1 MPAVKTGT
9 SFLKKENSMK
19 LKTRCFPL
27 GALPYSTIQTATK
40 MIAKFFAQMPYLA
53 VLPNLSAEDSVLAR
67 TLCNIPGISIKD
79 TRVTLNLGDA
89 SYKQGMLKLDKA
101 FNNPTPANLE
111 PFKIEV
117 PFLEKYLQIIKKFQS
132 ANAVVN
138 LIGPFTI
145 SQLLTVAAD
154 EHVLVDKNFRKLFV
168 QSVCVKALWMINKI
182 KEYCPTTVPIIVL
195 EESLFGQLGN
205 IKRENEEVTVDLVTN
220 MFAKVIEKIKSA
232 GGLVAVQCLD
242 KCDWKI
248 PINAG
253 VDIISFDAYNNYN
266 NLTIIPEKLI
276 EFISRGGKIN
286 WGIVP
291 VMTEAMV
298 RSLNIDFLTKR
309 LFGAFENVVISGV
322 PERFIY
328 NSSLVSIQDNVDK
341 LPVLFAEKAIILSS
355 QLSKRIPFKS

>member
-1 MPAVKTGT
+1 MR
-9 SFLKKENSMK
+9 

-27 GALPYSTIQTATK
+27 GALPYESIQNATK
-40 MIAKFFAQMPYLA
+40 MVANFFEQMPFIA
-53 VLPNLSAEDSVLAR
+53 VLPEIDPTDSVLSR
-67 TLCNIPGISIKD
+67 TLGNIPGIIIKNTKVSVD
-79 TRVTLNLGDA
+79 TSEP
-89 SYKQGMLKLDKA
+89 SYKADLAKLDKA
-101 FNNPTPANLE
+101 FSNPTPANLE
-111 PFKIEV
+111 PFKIEA
-117 PFLEKYLQIIKKFQS
+117 PFMEKYLQIIKKFQS

-138 LIGPFTI
+138 LIGPFTL
-145 SQLLTVAAD
+145 SQLLTVAID
-154 EHVLVDKNFRKLFV
+154 EHMLVDKSFRKLFI
-168 QSVCVKALWMINKI
+168 QSVCVKALWAVNKI

-195 EESLFGQLGN
+195 EESLFGQFGI
-205 IKRENEEVTVDLVTN
+205 IKRENDDITVELVTN
-220 MFAKVIEKIKSA
+220 LYAKVIEKIKSA
-232 GGLVAVQCLD
+232 GALVAIQCMD

-253 VDIISFDAYNNYN
+253 VDIISIDAYNNHN
-266 NLTIIPEKLI
+266 NLSIIPEKLI

-298 RSLNIDFLTKR
+298 RSLNIDYLSKR
-309 LFGAFENVVISGV
+309 LFNAFEDIIITGV

-328 NSSLVSIQDNVDK
+328 NSALVSIQGNVNK